1 MLKAQKKNSLVG
13 VQNNME
19 IFMKIIYFI
28 DYFLIY
34 SFLGWLLESVYK
46 TIYAKK
52 FVNSG
57 FLFGPACPIYGI
69 GAIIMYVFLSGY
81 NNNPLHV
88 FVIGFVV
95 LSIWEYIVAWAL
107 EKVFNE
113 KYWDYSNNKFNID
126 GRVCLLNSIFWG
138 VLGVVFIYA
147 IQPFVQ
153 DKIIMIDNWI
163 LIVLT
168 IVSLILMIAD
178 FITSVIKLNSINKKF
193 NDIKEIRNEIK
204 NKLLELKELT
214 NAKVNLKEPI
224 QLMIDDL
231 KEQET
236 KLKEKLFKQ
245 TERIRK
251 AFPTMKSEKFKQ
263 ISKYR
268 RK

>member
-1 MLKAQKKNSLVG
+1 MN
-13 VQNNME
+13 
-19 IFMKIIYFI
+19 IIYFI

-34 SFLGWLLESVYK
+34 SFLGWFLESVYK
-46 TIYAKK
+46 TVYAKK

-57 FLFGPACPIYGI
+57 FLIGPVCPIYGI
-69 GAIIMYVFLSGY
+69 GAMIMYIFLSGY

-107 EKVFNE
+107 EKIFNE
-113 KYWDYSNNKFNID
+113 KYWDYSNKKFNLD

-138 VLGVVFIYA
+138 VLGVLFTYFIH
-147 IQPFVQ
+147 PFVQ
-153 DKIIMIDNWI
+153 SQIVKVNSIV

-168 IVSLILMIAD
+168 IACVIIIIIDMI
-178 FITSVIKLNSINKKF
+178 ISIIKLNSITKKL
-193 NDIKEIRNEIK
+193 NDIKEIREQIK
-204 NKLLELKELT
+204 IKLLELKDLKNT
-214 NAKVNLKEPI
+214 KVSLKDSI
-224 QLMIDDL
+224 QLVIEDL
-231 KEQET
+231 KEEET

>member
-1 MLKAQKKNSLVG
+1 
-13 VQNNME
+13 
-19 IFMKIIYFI
+19 MKVIYFI

-34 SFLGWLLESVYK
+34 SFLGWCLESVYK
-46 TIYAKK
+46 TIYSKK
-52 FVNSG
+52 FINSG
-57 FLFGPACPIYGI
+57 FLLGPACPIYGF
-69 GAIIMYVFLSGY
+69 GAIIMYIFLSGY

-95 LSIWEYIVAWAL
+95 LSIWEYIVAWGI
-107 EKVFNE
+107 EKIFNE
-113 KYWDYSNNKFNID
+113 KYWDYSNNKFNLD

-138 VLGVVFIYA
+138 VLGIIFIYL
-147 IQPFVQ
+147 IHPFVQ
-153 DKIIMIDNWI
+153 EKIVTVDNAI
-163 LIVLT
+163 LIILT
-168 IVSLILMIAD
+168 IIFSVLMIAD
-178 FITSVIKLNSINKKF
+178 FITSVIKLNSINKRF
-193 NDIKEIRNEIK
+193 NDIKEIRNQIK
-204 NKLLELKELT
+204 TKLLELKDIT
-214 NAKVNLKEPI
+214 NAKINLKEPI

-231 KEQET
+231 KEQEA

>member
-1 MLKAQKKNSLVG
+1 M
-13 VQNNME
+13 QNNME
-19 IFMKIIYFI
+19 TFMNIIYFI

-46 TIYAKK
+46 TIYAKR
-52 FVNSG
+52 FINSG
-57 FLFGPACPIYGI
+57 FLTGPACPIYGI
-69 GAIIMYVFLSGY
+69 GALIMYIFLSGY

-107 EKVFNE
+107 EKIFNA

-138 VLGVVFIYA
+138 VLGVIFIYFIHPF
-147 IQPFVQ
+147 IQE
-153 DKIIMIDNWI
+153 KIVMINDILLIILTALFTVLITVDSIMSI
-163 LIVLT
+163 
-168 IVSLILMIAD
+168 
-178 FITSVIKLNSINKKF
+178 IKLTNISKKLD
-193 NDIKEIRNEIK
+193 DIKQIRHEIK
-204 NKLLELKELT
+204 LKLLELKKLKYT
-214 NAKVNLKEPI
+214 KIDVKEPI
-224 QLMIDDL
+224 QLMIDEL
-231 KEQET
+231 KEKEA

-245 TERIRK
+245 TDRIRN

>member
-1 MLKAQKKNSLVG
+1 MSV
-13 VQNNME
+13 V
-19 IFMKIIYFI
+19 YYI

-52 FVNSG
+52 FINSG
-57 FLFGPACPIYGI
+57 FLIGPVCPIYGM
-69 GAIIMYVFLSGY
+69 GALIMYVFLSGY

-107 EKVFNE
+107 EKIFNA
-113 KYWDYSNNKFNID
+113 KYWDYSNNKFNIN

-138 VLGVVFIYA
+138 VLGVVFIYF
-147 IQPFVQ
+147 IHPFVQ
-153 DKIIMIDNWI
+153 EKIVMINDVI
-163 LIVLT
+163 LIVATFICTVLI
-168 IVSLILMIAD
+168 IVDSIIS
-178 FITSVIKLNSINKKF
+178 IIKLTNISKKL
-193 NDIKEIRNEIK
+193 DAIKEIRNEIK
-204 NKLLELKELT
+204 FKLLELKELKYT
-214 NAKVNLKEPI
+214 KIDVREPI
-224 QLMIDDL
+224 QLMIADL
-231 KEQET
+231 KEQEA
-236 KLKEKLFKQ
+236 KLKERLFKQ